1 MIFFWNSVT
10 ISLLKEI
17 EQRKGATVTMRFDY
31 SRLKGRIKM
40 IFDTQ
45 ERFATAMG
53 ISARTVSLK
62 LNNAVDWTQRE
73 IILAC
78 NLLKIPYGAIPDYFF
93 TVFAKFN

>member
-1 MIFFWNSVT
+1 MIFLKNNVT

-17 EQRKGATVTMRFDY
+17 EQQGGDKMRFDY

-62 LNNAVDWTQRE
+62 LNNAVDWTQQE

-78 NLLKIPYGAIPDYFF
+78 ELLKIPYGAIPDYFF
-93 TVFAKFN
+93 TIFAKFN

>member
-1 MIFFWNSVT
+1 
-10 ISLLKEI
+10 
-17 EQRKGATVTMRFDY
+17 MRFDY
-31 SRLKGRIKM
+31 SRLKGRIKT

-78 NLLKIPYGAIPDYFF
+78 ELLKIPYRAIPDYFF
-93 TVFAKFN
+93 TIFAKFN